1 MAIVSMTPAVAGNV
15 ALAAEYNK
23 LITNITDLDSRT
35 TAVEAA
41 VGGGTGE
48 VPRKGGEYAFG
59 AASQTNIA
67 AGTLLTQ
74 WSAVGTPSGVSHSAG
89 VFTLTEAGLY
99 TISCSVRFTSVG
111 TISSDRYLWICGSGP
126 SGDVW
131 AKASSAG
138 ANFNLACT
146 TTRRLPAG
154 QQVRAYAYIGTGTT
168 TIARESAGDS
178 VPLITLY
185 KVGN

>member
-48 VPRKGGEYAFG
+48 VPRKGGEWQFG
-59 AASQTNIA
+59 TNTKTLVASTS
-67 AGTLLTQ
+67 TLLDQ
-74 WSAVGTPSGVSHSAG
+74 WTAIGTPSGVTYASG
-89 VFTLTEAGLY
+89 VFTVTEAGLY
-99 TISCSVRFTSVG
+99 TISTSIRTTAVSTNKYLSINGAAGSDIWSKNSCS
-111 TISSDRYLWICGSGP
+111 
-126 SGDVW
+126 
-131 AKASSAG
+131 G
-138 ANFNLACT
+138 AVYSLST
-146 TTRRLPAG
+146 TATRRLTAG
-154 QQVRAYAYIGTGTT
+154 QTIRTYAYADAIL
-168 TIARESAGDS
+168 TIQREGAGDP
-178 VPLITLY
+178 VPFISIY